1 MEGVD
6 KKELGRLLYLMLLI
20 RRFEEKAAQMYA
32 MARIG
37 GFCHLY
43 IGQEAVA
50 VGAISALREEDY
62 VVAPYREHGHALTKG
77 CDPKKVMAELFG
89 KATGL
94 CKGKGGSM
102 HLFNAERRFMG
113 GYAIVGGQLP
123 IATGIAYAV
132 NYKKTNE
139 VVLCFLGEGAV
150 NEGAFHESLNV
161 AALWKLP
168 IVYLCENN
176 LYAMGTAVE
185 RAMPVTDIY
194 ERACSYD
201 MPRQRVDGMDV
212 LTVRYAVEEAVNLA
226 REKKIPSFI
235 EAKTYRFKGHSMSDP
250 ARYRSKEELE
260 MMRERDP
267 ILIFQGKLLA
277 DGTFSAQEIEELDD
291 RAKKE
296 AQAAVDFAEAS
307 PDAPFSC
314 LYEDLW
320 V

>member
-1 MEGVD
+1 M
-6 KKELGRLLYLMLLI
+6 MLI

-32 MARIG
+32 MAKIG

-43 IGQEAVA
+43 IGEEAIA
-50 VGAISALREEDY
+50 VGAVSTLKDNDY
-62 VVAPYREHGHALTKG
+62 VVAPYRDHGHALARG
-77 CDPKKVMAELFG
+77 CNPNKVMAELFG
-89 KATGL
+89 KADGL

-102 HLFNAERRFMG
+102 HLFDIKRRFMG

-123 IATGIAYAV
+123 IATGIAYAIK
-132 NYKKTNE
+132 YRDRKE

-185 RAMPVTDIY
+185 RASAVADIY

-201 MPRQRVDGMDV
+201 MPRQRVDGMDL
-212 LTVRYAVEEAVNLA
+212 LTVREEVGKAVKLA
-226 REKKIPSFI
+226 RQQRMPSFI
-235 EAKTYRFKGHSMSDP
+235 EASTYRFKGHSMSDP
-250 ARYRSKEELE
+250 ARYRSKEEVE
-260 MMRERDP
+260 QMKAKDP
-267 ILIFQGKLLA
+267 ILIFQEKMLNEGLMKEEEITKLDNKA
-277 DGTFSAQEIEELDD
+277 KKIAQE
-291 RAKKE
+291 
-296 AQAAVDFAEAS
+296 AVEYAEAAADPES
-307 PDAPFSC
+307 AS
-314 LYEDLW
+314 LYQDVL